1 VNRLHT
7 APGEWRW
14 VLLASLAVIL
24 FASLPTIYA
33 WSLADADHA
42 FTGFVYN
49 TEDGNSYIAKMRLG
63 ARGEWL
69 FRLPFTTEPHSK
81 AWLYSFHILLGKLAA
96 GLGLSLQLTYHLAR
110 AILGL
115 GLLVTIYA
123 FVARFVPDMPTRR
136 LAWVLT
142 AIGSGLG
149 WLLTALGATHWLGD
163 LPLDFWVPEAYVF
176 LVVYSLPHLAL
187 AEMALLWAF
196 LWLLDAFAAG
206 NARYALLSGLST
218 LVMTIIVPFYPAVV
232 GSVIG
237 IYLAVLAVRQRR
249 APWREIGLAAL
260 ALSFSVPVV
269 IYNLWLTSS
278 EPVYRAWARQLRML
292 SPNPLHYLLGYAPL
306 LVPAIWGLKAL
317 ATQKRPVEDGP
328 AALPTWLLPIAWLV
342 AAPVLAYLPFT
353 AQRRL
358 IVLAQVPLSMLA
370 AMGLRGWFG
379 DRRWAYTGYVI
390 ASSLSVL
397 LLTFGSLG
405 PIGQKE
411 IPVYRPATEEAALAW
426 LAAHATPGEAVLASF
441 EAGNVIPAR
450 TDLIVF
456 AGHGPETLHSIEK
469 QNMIRRFFAPQ
480 TDDAWRR
487 SLLVEFNVDYVF
499 LGPLERALGDWN
511 PAAAPYL
518 VPVYNEG
525 GITIFRVAREEIEQ

>member
-1 VNRLHT
+1 MMFKVTR
-7 APGEWRW
+7 AEWHW

-33 WSLADADHA
+33 WSQADADHV

-69 FRLPFTTEPHSK
+69 FQLPFTTEPHPK
-81 AWLYSFHILLGKLAA
+81 AWLYSFQILLGKLGA

-115 GLLVTIYA
+115 GLLATIYV

-149 WLLTALGATHWLGD
+149 WLLTALGATRWLGD

-196 LWLLDAFAAG
+196 LWLLDAFSAG
-206 NARYALLSGLST
+206 NAWYALLSGLST
-218 LVMTIIVPFYPAVV
+218 LVMTIVVPFYPAVV
-232 GSVIG
+232 GVVVG
-237 IYLAVLAVRQRR
+237 IYLVVLAFRLRR
-249 APWREIGLAAL
+249 IPWREIGLAAL
-260 ALSFSVPVV
+260 ALSFGAPVV
-269 IYNLWLTSS
+269 IYNLGLTFS
-278 EPVYRAWARQLRML
+278 EPVYRAWASQLRML
-292 SPNPLHYLLGYAPL
+292 SPHPLHYLLGYAPF
-306 LVPAIWGLKAL
+306 LVPAAWGLRVL
-317 ATQKRPVEDGP
+317 AKRPRSTESHASGQP
-328 AALPTWLLPIAWLV
+328 IWLLPIVWLV

-358 IVLAQVPLSMLA
+358 IVLAQVPLAMLA
-370 AMGLRGWFG
+370 AIGLQDWFG
-379 DRRWAYTGYVI
+379 HKQWAYTGYVV

-405 PIGQKE
+405 PIGRKE
-411 IPVYRPATEEAALAW
+411 IPIYRSISEEVALAW
-426 LAAHATPGEAVLASF
+426 LAAHGTPGEAVLASF
-441 EAGNVIPAR
+441 EVGNVVPTR
-450 TDLIVF
+450 TDLSAF

-469 QNMIRRFFAPQ
+469 HDMIRRFFAAE
-480 TDDAWRR
+480 TDDVWRR
-487 SLLVEFNVDYVF
+487 SLLANFDLDYVF
-499 LGPLERALGDWN
+499 WGPLERALGDWN

-518 VPVYNEG
+518 DPLYDER
-525 GITIFRVAREEIEQ
+525 GITIFRVAEEEIQP